1 MSDELYIKK
10 RQKDP
15 GVATIKFEGGF
26 SPSIDSWDAM
36 MDQLDIEKN
45 DLRTTMSKMMG
56 GGKAARNSLGSSDI
70 DGNNGNKYG
79 NGTKIGRHSLEGSNK
94 KVVKSRRK
102 SSLTPFAQR
111 LLGTK

>member
-1 MSDELYIKK
+1 
-10 RQKDP
+10 
-15 GVATIKFEGGF
+15 
-26 SPSIDSWDAM
+26 

-79 NGTKIGRHSLEGSNK
+79 NGTKIARHSLEGSNK

>member
-1 MSDELYIKK
+1 
-10 RQKDP
+10 
-15 GVATIKFEGGF
+15 
-26 SPSIDSWDAM
+26 
-36 MDQLDIEKN
+36 
-45 DLRTTMSKMMG
+45 MSKMMG

-79 NGTKIGRHSLEGSNK
+79 NGTKIARHSLEGSNK

-111 LLGTK
+111 LLGTKWKKGHMHKKEDIIYPPRENKSEQSKRLDISIFSWCLFECAFSIID

>member
-1 MSDELYIKK
+1 MANKKMSSDAALSRIFNIA
-10 RQKDP
+10 R
-15 GVATIKFEGGF
+15 GMV
-26 SPSIDSWDAM
+26 SPSYVAA
-36 MDQLDIEKN
+36 EAKAKPKK
-45 DLRTTMSKMMG
+45 KMMG

-79 NGTKIGRHSLEGSNK
+79 NGTKIARHSLEGSNK